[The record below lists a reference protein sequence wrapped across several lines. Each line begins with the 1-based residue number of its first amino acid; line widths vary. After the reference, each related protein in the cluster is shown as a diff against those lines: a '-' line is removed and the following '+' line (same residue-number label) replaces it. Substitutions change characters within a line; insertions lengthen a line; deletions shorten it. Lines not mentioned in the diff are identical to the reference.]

1 MAIWNGCHIRQYS
14 INFDWFYWLS
24 FFTEFKLT
32 IFWSYHRSLT
42 PTPQKNP
49 PGHKTTSIYCISGQ
63 KLQLDLTF
71 NSWFSNIHW
80 YYRIH
85 VVTFPYLSEL
95 PPNMNEWM
103 NECRSNSQ
111 WWLLSRS
118 KHDYGLLNAPG
129 LRSFK
134 DIVNLDTVR
143 RFIVCRS
150 RGNTIPGF
158 ICCIFIFTPTT
169 SSRRARSLGW
179 ACNGEMTKGGRG
191 QWGKKRKNASNCA
204 IIQWRHCLWRNKR
217 HVLSFFIIKICQ
229 PRYLEIRP
237 ICCNPWKLRGCLE
250 VDHCV

>member
-1 MAIWNGCHIRQYS
+1 MTHASMYKSIHMAIWNGCHIRQYS

-42 PTPQKNP
+42 PTPPKNP

-103 NECRSNSQ
+103 NECRINSQ

-118 KHDYGLLNAPG
+118 KHDYCLLNAPG

-169 SSRRARSLGW
+169 GSRRARSLGW

-191 QWGKKRKNASNCA
+191 QGGKKRKMLV
-204 IIQWRHCLWRNKR
+204 I
-217 HVLSFFIIKICQ
+217 VLSYNGVIVCGVIKDMCS
-229 PRYLEIRP
+229 LFS
-237 ICCNPWKLRGCLE
+237 
-250 VDHCV
+250 

>member
-1 MAIWNGCHIRQYS
+1 MLKTCPLPMLKAIIPLGPLNLAWSVRSLYQLVIDNRRHFFTNEWMCMEIECPFHVLHLIRVFFQNEDMKRYTRNSVFHMTHASMYKSIHMAIWNGCHIRQYS

-24 FFTEFKLT
+24 FFTELKLT

-103 NECRSNSQ
+103 QN
-111 WWLLSRS
+111 
-118 KHDYGLLNAPG
+118 
-129 LRSFK
+129 
-134 DIVNLDTVR
+134 
-143 RFIVCRS
+143 
-150 RGNTIPGF
+150 
-158 ICCIFIFTPTT
+158 
-169 SSRRARSLGW
+169 
-179 ACNGEMTKGGRG
+179 
-191 QWGKKRKNASNCA
+191 
-204 IIQWRHCLWRNKR
+204 
-217 HVLSFFIIKICQ
+217 
-229 PRYLEIRP
+229 
-237 ICCNPWKLRGCLE
+237 
-250 VDHCV
+250 

>member
-1 MAIWNGCHIRQYS
+1 MV
-14 INFDWFYWLS
+14 
-24 FFTEFKLT
+24 FKYTLVLQNSCGNVSLP
-32 IFWSYHRSLT
+32 FWIASKH
-42 PTPQKNP
+42 
-49 PGHKTTSIYCISGQ
+49 
-63 KLQLDLTF
+63 
-71 NSWFSNIHW
+71 
-80 YYRIH
+80 
-85 VVTFPYLSEL
+85 
-95 PPNMNEWM
+95 EWM
-103 NECRSNSQ
+103 NECRSNPQ

-158 ICCIFIFTPTT
+158 IYMLYIYIYTNNWLSMSQILRT
-169 SSRRARSLGW
+169 SLQRENDKR
-179 ACNGEMTKGGRG
+179 GEGAG
-191 QWGKKRKNASNCA
+191 GKKKNASNCA

>member
-1 MAIWNGCHIRQYS
+1 MTHASMYKSIHMAIWNGCHIRQYS
-14 INFDWFYWLS
+14 LNFDWFYWLS

-103 NECRSNSQ
+103 NECRINSQ

-158 ICCIFIFTPTT
+158 IYMLFIYIYTNNWLST
-169 SSRRARSLGW
+169 SQILRMSLQRG
-179 ACNGEMTKGGRG
+179 NDKRGEGAG
-191 QWGKKRKNASNCA
+191 GKKRKMLV
-204 IIQWRHCLWRNKR
+204 I
-217 HVLSFFIIKICQ
+217 VLSYNGVIVCGVIKDMCS
-229 PRYLEIRP
+229 LFS
-237 ICCNPWKLRGCLE
+237 
-250 VDHCV
+250 

>member
-1 MAIWNGCHIRQYS
+1 MEWVSHRAIFYKFWLVLLAVFLYRIRTD
-14 INFDWFYWLS
+14 NFLKLS
-24 FFTEFKLT
+24 SFT
-32 IFWSYHRSLT
+32 H
-42 PTPQKNP
+42 PHPPKNP
-49 PGHKTTSIYCISGQ
+49 PGHRTTSIYCISGQ

-95 PPNMNEWM
+95 PPNMNES
-103 NECRSNSQ
+103 NECRINSQ

-191 QWGKKRKNASNCA
+191 QGGKKRKMLV
-204 IIQWRHCLWRNKR
+204 I
-217 HVLSFFIIKICQ
+217 VLSYNGVIVCGVIKDMCS
-229 PRYLEIRP
+229 LFS
-237 ICCNPWKLRGCLE
+237 
-250 VDHCV
+250 

>member
-1 MAIWNGCHIRQYS
+1 MC
-14 INFDWFYWLS
+14 
-24 FFTEFKLT
+24 
-32 IFWSYHRSLT
+32 
-42 PTPQKNP
+42 
-49 PGHKTTSIYCISGQ
+49 
-63 KLQLDLTF
+63 
-71 NSWFSNIHW
+71 W

-85 VVTFPYLSEL
+85 VLTFPYLSEL
-95 PPNMNEWM
+95 PPNMNE
-103 NECRSNSQ
+103 CRINSQ
-111 WWLLSRS
+111 WWLLSGS

-143 RFIVCRS
+143 RFTLCRS

-169 SSRRARSLGW
+169 GSRWARSLGW
-179 ACNGEMTKGGRG
+179 ACNGEMTKGEGAVG
-191 QWGKKRKNASNCA
+191 EKRKNASNCA